1 MNQTCRRWAGNA
13 TYTLCTVLLPTP
25 SPPLYSLQVNLFVQM
40 GDGYG
45 LSIRGGIEHGL
56 GVYVSF
62 VEPGS
67 MAAIN
72 GIKVRGGRGTT

>member
-1 MNQTCRRWAGNA
+1 
-13 TYTLCTVLLPTP
+13 
-25 SPPLYSLQVNLFVQM
+25 M

-72 GIKVRGGRGTT
+72 GVKVSGGQGRPEAGEVTIGVPP

>member
-1 MNQTCRRWAGNA
+1 MSA
-13 TYTLCTVLLPTP
+13 P
-25 SPPLYSLQVNLFVQM
+25 SPPTTLALQVNLFLQM

-56 GVYVSF
+56 GIYVSF

-72 GIKVRGGRGTT
+72 GVKVSGGWGTSCSR

>member
-1 MNQTCRRWAGNA
+1 MPA
-13 TYTLCTVLLPTP
+13 P
-25 SPPLYSLQVNLFVQM
+25 SPPTTLSQVNLFLQM

-56 GVYVSF
+56 GIYVSF

-72 GIKVRGGRGTT
+72 GVKVSGGWGTS